1 MEIVYCRD
9 IGFIYDI
16 CGILFCLSNE
26 REIWEKQ
33 FVLPSKK
40 QEDSEYIERILAYF
54 EKVQFSKKLMGVQS
68 KDHLRLLLSELYENY
83 YTTVPRDSI
92 SINDFGLYMANPE
105 RLKKEIIAW
114 YFDEKLNS
122 NEEVLDR
129 ISLLSCDAKIKAELY
144 DVVLFPESYAA
155 TWQKE
160 YCELCAVMEKV
171 YEDFYDIEKGK
182 MLIQQMLYPEDSV
195 LERILGEKFRQHS
208 SCYLG
213 INIVEK
219 YTTWRGMDCHDRA
232 IWAIGIGI
240 QGENFSQISGEQVI
254 LENFAHALG
263 DKTRMQILL
272 LIQERG
278 AMTMAELA
286 KELNLANT
294 VVMYHL
300 DILKKAYLL
309 MYHASGRRVIYRLNK
324 EYIRKNI
331 EELKKLLK

>member
-1 MEIVYCRD
+1 MEIVYSRD
-9 IGFIYDI
+9 IGLIYDI

-40 QEDSEYIERILAYF
+40 QEDSDYIERILAYF
-54 EKVQFSKKLMGVQS
+54 EEVQFSKTLMGVQS

-83 YTTVPRDSI
+83 YATVSRDSI
-92 SINDFGLYMANPE
+92 SIKGFGLYMANPE

-122 NEEVLDR
+122 DEEVLDR
-129 ISLLSCDAKIKAELY
+129 ISILSCDAGIKAELY
-144 DVVLFPESYAA
+144 DVVLFPERYAA
-155 TWQKE
+155 AWQKE
-160 YCELCAVMEKV
+160 YYELCAVMEKV
-171 YEDFYDIEKGK
+171 YEDFYDAEKGG
-182 MLIQQMLYPEDSV
+182 MLIQQLLYPEDSI
-195 LERILGEKFRQHS
+195 LERTIGEKFRQHS
-208 SCYLG
+208 NCYLG

-219 YTTWRGMDCHDRA
+219 YTTWCGRDCHNKA

-240 QGENFSQISGEQVI
+240 QGEDFSQICGEQVI
-254 LENFAHALG
+254 LENFANALG
-263 DKTRMQILL
+263 DKTRMKILL

-294 VVMYHL
+294 VVLYHL
-300 DILKKAYLL
+300 DILKKAYIL

-324 EYIRKNI
+324 EYIKKSI
-331 EELKKLLK
+331 EELQKLLK